1 MDDEDRRSRGARPI
15 VLVLTDH
22 YLPGFRHGGPIRSIQ
37 NLVSSLGAE
46 FDFRI
51 LTRDRDVG
59 SEAPYPMVRPGEWQA
74 VEGCLVRYL
83 PPGDIIPGLRRL
95 LRSTTHDV
103 LYLNSYFSPAFSI
116 LPLLLR
122 RFHVVPRTPLVIAP
136 RGEFSP
142 AALGIKSPK
151 KRAWDLV
158 ARALGL
164 YRDAFWQATSIE
176 ESRQIEA
183 AVGDRAKVRLA
194 PILSRQTEDDGPTN
208 SEHTKPKVPGTAR
221 IVFFSRIAPMKNL
234 AFALSVLDG
243 RSTGN
248 VTFDI
253 FGVIDDTAY
262 WAECQRRISKSH
274 GQYVAITYKGEL
286 PHEEVRSTLS
296 RYDVLLMPTRGENFG
311 HVILEALSS
320 GCPVAITDKTPWTD
334 VENEGAGWV
343 IPLADEERW
352 RATVEEVVNADE
364 ETLRLLR
371 NGAMKLARSRSSDP
385 GDIDL
390 NRWLFGEASRFRRRG
405 GPRTN

>member
-1 MDDEDRRSRGARPI
+1 MAGEGRNRRRDRPI

-59 SEAPYPMVRPGEWQA
+59 SEAPYPTVRPGEWQA
-74 VEGCLVRYL
+74 VEGCSVRYL
-83 PPGDIIPGLRRL
+83 SPGAIVPGLRRL
-95 LRSTTHDV
+95 LRSTTYDV
-103 LYLNSYFSPAFSI
+103 LYLNSYFSPAFSVF
-116 LPLLLR
+116 PLLLR

-142 AALGIKSPK
+142 AALRIKSLK
-151 KRAWDLV
+151 KRAWHLV

-164 YRDAFWQATSIE
+164 YRDALWQATSIE

-183 AVGDRAKVRLA
+183 AVGDRAKVFLA
-194 PILSRQTEDDGPTN
+194 PILSRQTEDDGTAN
-208 SEHTKPKVPGTAR
+208 SEPIESKVPGTAR
-221 IVFFSRIAPMKNL
+221 FVFFSRIAPMKNL
-234 AFALSVLDG
+234 EFALSILDG
-243 RSTGN
+243 RSTGH

-253 FGVIDDTAY
+253 FGAIDDPAY
-262 WAECQRRISKSH
+262 WTECQQRISRSH
-274 GQYVAITYKGEL
+274 AQNVVITYKGEL

-311 HVILEALSS
+311 HVIFEALSS
-320 GCPVAITDKTPWTD
+320 GCPVAISDKTPWID
-334 VENEGAGWV
+334 VETEGAGWV
-343 IPLADEERW
+343 ISLADEERW
-352 RATVEEVVNADE
+352 RATVEDVVNADD
-364 ETLRLLR
+364 ETLRPLR
-371 NGAMKLARSRSSDP
+371 SGAMKLARSRSSDP

-390 NRWLFGEASRFRRRG
+390 NRRLFGEASRI
-405 GPRTN
+405 PPQERTAH